1 MEKGLAFDTHWPF
14 QLGVIPRSV
23 LRAGSRKYASLNK
36 FGGMYEFPAS
46 GKARVSA
53 DRGVHAYL

>member
-1 MEKGLAFDTHWPF
+1 MEKGLAFRHSLAIPM
-14 QLGVIPRSV
+14 GVIPRSV